1 MRNVEAW
8 VQSKF
13 ELDASGRWRASRRE
27 VPVTSR
33 LMVDIVA
40 AAYAEA
46 IATHARGRLADL
58 GCGKA
63 PLYGMYRDKAS
74 AIVCVDWP
82 NSLHGAQH
90 VDTFADLNASL
101 ALETDSFDTIL
112 ATDVIEHLHTP
123 EALFASAAL
132 ALKSGGKLIVGV
144 PFLYWVHEAP
154 HDFHRYTR
162 FALEKLAKDAN
173 LAIVLLAPFAGAPE
187 VIADIT
193 TKALSGHA
201 YLARI
206 AYTLT
211 RALLS
216 LRAVKKLSARTSEAM
231 PMGYILVAQK
241 P

>member
-13 ELDASGRWRASRRE
+13 ERDANGRWRASRRE

-33 LMVDIVA
+33 LMVDLVA
-40 AAYAEA
+40 AAYADA
-46 IATHARGRLADL
+46 IATHATGRLADL

-74 AIVCVDWP
+74 AVVCVDWP
-82 NSLHGAQH
+82 GSLHGALH
-90 VDTFADLNASL
+90 VDTFADLNAPL
-101 ALETDSFDTIL
+101 ALDADSYDTII

-123 EALFASAAL
+123 EALFASAAR

-162 FALEKLAKDAN
+162 FALEKLTTDAS
-173 LAIVLLAPFAGAPE
+173 LTVVSLAPFAGAPE
-187 VIADIT
+187 VIADLT
-193 TKALSGHA
+193 TKTLSGRRG
-201 YLARI
+201 LARI
-206 AYTLT
+206 AYATT

-216 LRAVKKLSARTSEAM
+216 LGAVKKLSARTSETM

>member
-13 ELDASGRWRASRRE
+13 ERDTRGRWRASRRE
-27 VPVTSR
+27 VPFTSR

-46 IATHARGRLADL
+46 IEAHATGRLADL

-63 PLYGMYRDKAS
+63 PLYGMYRAKAS
-74 AIVCVDWP
+74 EVVCVDWP
-82 NSLHGAQH
+82 SSLHGAQH
-90 VDTFADLNASL
+90 VDTFADLNGPL
-101 ALETDSFDTIL
+101 ALESDSYDTIV

-123 EALFASAAL
+123 EALFASAAR

-154 HDFHRYTR
+154 YDFHRYTR
-162 FALEKLAKDAN
+162 FALEKLAADAG
-173 LAIVLLAPFAGAPE
+173 LAIVSLAPFAGAPE
-187 VIADIT
+187 VISDIA
-193 TKALSGHA
+193 TKALSGRPR
-201 YLARI
+201 LARI
-206 AYTLT
+206 VYGTT
-211 RALLS
+211 RALLA
-216 LRAVKKLSARTSEAM
+216 LRAVKKLSASTREVL
-231 PMGYILVAQK
+231 PLGYILVAQK

>member
-13 ELDASGRWRASRRE
+13 ERDARGRWRASRRE
-27 VPVTSR
+27 VPITSR
-33 LMVDIVA
+33 LMVDIIA

-82 NSLHGAQH
+82 SSLHGAQH
-90 VDTFADLNASL
+90 VDTFADLNAPL
-101 ALETDSFDTIL
+101 ALETDSYDTIV

-123 EALFASAAL
+123 EALFSSAAR
-132 ALKSGGKLIVGV
+132 ALRSGGKLIVGV

-162 FALEKLAKDAN
+162 FALEKFVKDAG
-173 LAIVLLAPFAGAPE
+173 LAVVSLAPFAGAPE
-187 VIADIT
+187 VISDIA
-193 TKALSGHA
+193 TKALSGRRR
-201 YLARI
+201 LARI
-206 AYTLT
+206 AYEMT
-211 RALLS
+211 RALLL
-216 LRAVKKLSARTSEAM
+216 LRAVKRLSASTCETM